1 MLGSEEKIA
10 ALAVEVRADAGFV
23 GVAEEAVQ
31 DRGFVEA
38 RDYEAADV
46 REQGDEDCC
55 LWLLGLEVRLVG
67 AVEAVWSL
75 V

>member
-31 DRGFVEA
+31 DGRFVET
-38 RDYEAADV
+38 RYDEAADV
-46 REQGDEDCC
+46 GEQGDEDCC
-55 LWLLGLEVRLVG
+55 WGLLGLEVRLVG

>member
-1 MLGSEEKIA
+1 MFGGKEEVA
-10 ALAVEVRADAGFV
+10 AFAIEVRADAGFV

-31 DRGFVEA
+31 DWGFVEP
-38 RDYEAADV
+38 RNYEAADV